1 MRHIL
6 TLEEFSIRGKK
17 SDKVLVFD
25 IDDTLI
31 TSNAKVLV
39 KKNEEVV
46 KELNSSE
53 FNEYKLKD
61 GEVYSFEKFRD
72 LGIMLSSEMRP
83 YFDTLK
89 REYARGVHIAILTA
103 REDKDM
109 IHNFFIQ
116 KSGIDIHPKLIFTT
130 GDDKS
135 DCSIAEKKA
144 KCIRK
149 LVQYGYTTLV
159 FFDDNIDNLHSAQ
172 KMGKELGVKI
182 HIVKA

>member
-89 REYARGVHIAILTA
+89 REYT
-103 REDKDM
+103 
-109 IHNFFIQ
+109 
-116 KSGIDIHPKLIFTT
+116 
-130 GDDKS
+130 
-135 DCSIAEKKA
+135 
-144 KCIRK
+144 
-149 LVQYGYTTLV
+149 
-159 FFDDNIDNLHSAQ
+159 
-172 KMGKELGVKI
+172 
-182 HIVKA
+182 